1 MDNYYLKYADEIPY
15 PHPTIKVIKEEYLLS
30 WKKNILNELSILNNL
45 FLEKYSL
52 NIEENIKKVI
62 STITSIIEQYRYS
75 FLENYLYYLSN
86 DDKFYINI
94 NDEENCF
101 KLKFLKDIYNSIL
114 LLIDNLFSSNKLLQ
128 IIYQDKFQNLIQNKK
143 NSDINN
149 ILIQIN
155 NNDFYNKL
163 NLDIEKL
170 QKKLEQYKDIFNY
183 NKNQGTIY
191 PNDEELNK
199 IFEEFNKKNRDKNI
213 EIQKKIKKC
222 NNKIIIDKLIS
233 KKADIFI
240 PPTNPE
246 FNEIFNISKNIQLIK
261 DDVNEIKEK
270 QNNYCIS
277 SLINKNKEFDEFNKI
292 KINTGEIIN
301 EVEEIKEEIKKYNDK
316 YLKIVNEIENQ
327 DKKFAEIKIRND
339 DINNKINQFIN
350 NINH

>member
-1 MDNYYLKYADEIPY
+1 MDNYYLKYASEIPY
-15 PHPTIKVIKEEYLLS
+15 PHPTIKIIKEEYLNI
-30 WKKNILNELSILNNL
+30 WKKNILNELSILKNL

-52 NIEENIKKVI
+52 YIEENIKKII

-94 NDEENCF
+94 NDEENTF

-114 LLIDNLFSSNKLLQ
+114 LLIDNLFSANKLLQ
-128 IIYQDKFQNLIQNKK
+128 LIYQDKFQNLIPKK
-143 NSDINN
+143 DSEVNN

-163 NLDIEKL
+163 NIDIEKL
-170 QKKLEQYKDIFNY
+170 QKKLDQYKDVFNY
-183 NKNQGTIY
+183 NKNQGTKY

-199 IFEEFNKKNRDKNI
+199 IFEEFNKKNRNKNI

-222 NNKIIIDKLIS
+222 NNKIIKDKLIS

-240 PPTNPE
+240 QPTNPE
-246 FNEIFNISKNIQLIK
+246 FNELFNLSKNIQLIK
-261 DDVNEIKEK
+261 NDINDIKEK

-277 SLINKNKEFDEFNKI
+277 SLINKNKEFEEFNKI

-301 EVEEIKEEIKKYNDK
+301 QVEEFKEEIKKYNDK
-316 YLKIVNEIENQ
+316 YLKMVNDIEIQ
-327 DKKFAEIKIRND
+327 DKKYKEIKDRND
-339 DINNKINQFIN
+339 EINNKINLFIN
-350 NINH
+350 NFKE

>member
-1 MDNYYLKYADEIPY
+1 MDNYYLKYASEIPY
-15 PHPTIKVIKEEYLLS
+15 PHPTIKIIKEEYLNV
-30 WKKNILNELSILNNL
+30 WKKNILNELSILKNL

-52 NIEENIKKVI
+52 YIEENIKKII

-94 NDEENCF
+94 NDEENTF

-114 LLIDNLFSSNKLLQ
+114 LLIDNLFSANKLLQ
-128 IIYQDKFQNLIQNKK
+128 LIYQDKFQNLIPKK
-143 NSDINN
+143 DSEVNN

-163 NLDIEKL
+163 NIDIEKL
-170 QKKLEQYKDIFNY
+170 QKKLDQYKDVFNY
-183 NKNQGTIY
+183 NKNQGTKY

-199 IFEEFNKKNRDKNI
+199 IFEEFNKKNRNKNI

-222 NNKIIIDKLIS
+222 NNKIIKDKLIS

-240 PPTNPE
+240 QPTNPE
-246 FNEIFNISKNIQLIK
+246 FNELFNLSKNIQLIK
-261 DDVNEIKEK
+261 NDINDIKEK

-277 SLINKNKEFDEFNKI
+277 SLINKNKEFEEFNKI

-301 EVEEIKEEIKKYNDK
+301 QVEEFKEEIKKYNEK
-316 YLKIVNEIENQ
+316 YLKMVNDIENQ
-327 DKKFAEIKIRND
+327 DKKYKEIKDRND
-339 DINNKINQFIN
+339 EINNKINLFIN
-350 NINH
+350 NFKE

>member
-1 MDNYYLKYADEIPY
+1 MDNYYLKYASEIPY
-15 PHPTIKVIKEEYLLS
+15 PHPTIKIIKEEYLNI
-30 WKKNILNELSILNNL
+30 WKKNILNELSILKNL

-52 NIEENIKKVI
+52 YIEENIKKII

-94 NDEENCF
+94 NDEENTF

-114 LLIDNLFSSNKLLQ
+114 LLIDNLFSANKLLQ
-128 IIYQDKFQNLIQNKK
+128 LIYQDKFQNLIPKK
-143 NSDINN
+143 DSEVNN

-163 NLDIEKL
+163 NIDIEKL
-170 QKKLEQYKDIFNY
+170 QKKLDQYKDVFNY
-183 NKNQGTIY
+183 NKNQGTKY

-199 IFEEFNKKNRDKNI
+199 IFEEFNKKNRNKNI

-222 NNKIIIDKLIS
+222 NNKIIKDKLIS

-240 PPTNPE
+240 QPTNPE
-246 FNEIFNISKNIQLIK
+246 FNELFNISKNIQLIK
-261 DDVNEIKEK
+261 NDINDIKEK

-277 SLINKNKEFDEFNKI
+277 SLINKNKEFEEFNKI

-301 EVEEIKEEIKKYNDK
+301 QVEEFKEEIKKYNEK
-316 YLKIVNEIENQ
+316 YLKMVNDIENQ
-327 DKKFAEIKIRND
+327 DKKYKEIKDRND
-339 DINNKINQFIN
+339 EINNKINLFIN
-350 NINH
+350 NFKE